1 MAPNPTTHNLQPTDD
16 VPMLRWVFQ
25 RENDML
31 TCEIGARSGNLYD
44 VSVVPHWNVDASIIE
59 QFDAPLSALCRH
71 ADIARRLRD
80 TGWTV
85 VGYASTTAATRTA
98 A

>member
-1 MAPNPTTHNLQPTDD
+1 
-16 VPMLRWVFQ
+16 MLRWVFQ
-25 RENDML
+25 RENALL
-31 TCEIGARSGNLYD
+31 TCEIEATSANRYD
-44 VSVVPHWNVDASIIE
+44 VLVVPHWNVGAAVIE
-59 QFDAPLSALCRH
+59 EFDAPLSALWRH

-85 VGYASTTAATRTA
+85 VDRASAAIPDYPA